1 MTAHLTTRANE
12 LAREACRYLEAVE
25 TFASLGAD
33 PHAAARERAAH
44 KRRIEE
50 RTQPTTRKGVRTWT
64 R

>member
-12 LAREACRYLEAVE
+12 LAHEACRYLEAVE

-33 PHAAARERAAH
+33 PHAAVRARAAH

-50 RTQPTTRKGVRTWT
+50 RTQETARKGVRGWT

>member
-33 PHAAARERAAH
+33 PHAAARARAAQ
-44 KRRIEE
+44 RRRVEE
-50 RTQPTTRKGVRTWT
+50 RTQPTARKEVRGCTR
-64 R
+64 